1 MKQLGVLCHPYCDR
15 KTLSSH
21 PTMETHSKDY
31 VIDAFFLLLADHDFY
46 AVGVT
51 SICKK
56 AGVSRATFYR
66 FFQSKEDIISAYFE
80 RSEFQFLSLHQPL
93 TPYTN
98 PSEFIF
104 ACFSMLSQ
112 EKDKLLLL
120 NERGLIH
127 YLSSALN
134 EGIERDFAE
143 HDRGDKA
150 LAYLYAGAVYNLEIY
165 YLNNGAKE
173 TPQELTD
180 LFLRFLKSKKLPS

>member
-1 MKQLGVLCHPYCDR
+1 
-15 KTLSSH
+15 
-21 PTMETHSKDY
+21 MEIHSKDN

-46 AVGVT
+46 AVGVPA
-51 SICKK
+51 ICKK
-56 AGVSRATFYR
+56 AGVSRAAFYH
-66 FFQSKEDIISAYFE
+66 FFQSKEDIIRAYFE
-80 RSEFQFLSLHQPL
+80 RSDFQFLSLHQPL

-98 PSEFIF
+98 SSEFVF

-127 YLSSALN
+127 HLSAALD

-143 HDRGDKA
+143 QDCGDKA

-165 YLNNGAKE
+165 HLCNGAKE

-180 LFLRFLKSKKLPS
+180 LFLRFLKNKKLPS

>member
-1 MKQLGVLCHPYCDR
+1 MNSL
-15 KTLSSH
+15 
-21 PTMETHSKDY
+21 SKDQF
-31 VIDAFFLLLADHDFY
+31 VDALFALLLTEEFS
-46 AVGVT
+46 
-51 SICKK
+51 SISVASLCKK
-56 AGVSRATFYR
+56 VGASHSAFAHL
-66 FFQSKEDIISAYFE
+66 FKKKEDVVRAYFE

-143 HDRGDKA
+143 HERGDKA

-165 YLNNGAKE
+165 YLTNGAKE